1 MSAQATRWSEA
12 GAAER
17 FGAAGRPPELASFA
31 TSLDGLLDRLAAVL
45 RHEQQQAA
53 ELSHELR
60 TPLARIT
67 AETEWLT
74 SRPRSAAERA
84 ASHEAIASAAA
95 TMRQICASLLSE
107 VRTRGAGGAGQVS
120 LPGFRAPVGGA
131 DRGGPPRCA
140 RGDGGG
146 RRGGRGCSGGGR
158 GADPDA
164 LLNNARRYAGH
175 TIGLTCTVRPGGV
188 VLHVTDDGRGCRR
201 SSPVRSSSPG
211 GGPARRTGTTARAW
225 GWRSPGGWPA
235 RPAAT

>member
-17 FGAAGRPPELASFA
+17 FGAAGRPAELASFA

-107 VRTRGAGGAGQVS
+107 VRTRGAGVPGRCHFPDFAHRLAGRIAADHPGAPAVTVAGD
-120 LPGFRAPVGGA
+120 AAAVGVPA
-131 DRGGPPRCA
+131 AVVERTLMP
-140 RGDGGG
+140 
-146 RRGGRGCSGGGR
+146 
-158 GADPDA
+158 
-164 LLNNARRYAGH
+164 LLDNARRTQKWTVIWGTLFSRRRGLRVPGPVLEVRASVVMVGH
-175 TIGLTCTVRPGGV
+175 GA
-188 VLHVTDDGRGCRR
+188 RGHLNA
-201 SSPVRSSSPG
+201 S
-211 GGPARRTGTTARAW
+211 
-225 GWRSPGGWPA
+225 
-235 RPAAT
+235 